1 MHNEW
6 NFVHTDWNELTQP
19 RWKNKE
25 SPNQAALLLKAMLQ
39 GKKEKYFCQGNEGKS
54 QFVS

>member
-39 GKKEKYFCQGNEGKS
+39 GKKEKYSCQGNEGKS